1 MTANWPI
8 FNMSPR
14 KSQRAPKPIT
24 VWEEKKAPPTAS
36 DPKIT
41 EKTARNRS
49 ETALKPVPVGP
60 PPESTKFDH
69 GHLPTLSEYH
79 PPLNLRSKPF
89 KSTATGLSI
98 LQTFQLFF
106 TQAIVDIIV
115 IATNIYAARTR
126 RQNRQERKS
135 TRD

>member
-24 VWEEKKAPPTAS
+24 VWEEKKAPSTAS
-36 DPKIT
+36 DLKIT

-49 ETALKPVPVGP
+49 ETALKPVPVEP
-60 PPESTKFDH
+60 LLESTKFDH
-69 GHLPTLSEYH
+69 SDLPTLPEYH
-79 PPLNLRSKPF
+79 PLFNLRSKPS
-89 KSTATGLSI
+89 KSTATGLFI

-106 TQAIVDIIV
+106 TQAMVDIIV
-115 IATNIYAARTR
+115 VAINVYAARTR

-135 TRD
+135 T